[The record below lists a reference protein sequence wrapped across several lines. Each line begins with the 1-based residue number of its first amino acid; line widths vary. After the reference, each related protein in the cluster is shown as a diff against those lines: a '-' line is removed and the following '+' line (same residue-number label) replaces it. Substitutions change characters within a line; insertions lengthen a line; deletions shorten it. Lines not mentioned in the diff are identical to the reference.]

1 LRPIYAVAAT
11 ALCLLHIWTIF
22 LSDLLFAEIPFA
34 LVSVVFVLVA
44 TSGPSSTLSLRP
56 WLREGASFVLAAA
69 GFLLRTAGIV
79 LFAAW
84 VIEALVRRRWQL
96 AFARAALALLPIALW
111 QAHVERVHRSD
122 DYRHPAYEYQ
132 RAPYQNYNVTYSENF
147 RLIDPFRPEGGLA
160 DRHALAT
167 RLERSFVRM
176 PVRLGEAVSAPKQF
190 WQSAIQYGP
199 LRRYL
204 LPSGIVL
211 VPIVGLG
218 VVVIAGFALLVRC
231 HEWTLASILLVS
243 IGLICFT
250 PWPEEFHR
258 YLTPA
263 AAFLTIA
270 AVLALKQLYSLHAGK
285 LRTIPELGR
294 VVVASLVALALA
306 VQAAT
311 AMRLLLSPHLGRMS
325 LLPKSGVMGA
335 HFFHDQDWFAWEQAV
350 AWIGLHAAPTDIVAT
365 TSPHQIYLRTG
376 LHAVYPPFDVDAI
389 RARRQLEAVPV
400 KYVIID
406 EFKYRDF
413 SRRYALPAVE
423 SDPSSWRLVYSIDHT
438 RVYEHT
444 ADS

>member
-1 LRPIYAVAAT
+1 
-11 ALCLLHIWTIF
+11 
-22 LSDLLFAEIPFA
+22 
-34 LVSVVFVLVA
+34 
-44 TSGPSSTLSLRP
+44 
-56 WLREGASFVLAAA
+56 
-69 GFLLRTAGIV
+69 
-79 LFAAW
+79 
-84 VIEALVRRRWQL
+84 
-96 AFARAALALLPIALW
+96 
-111 QAHVERVHRSD
+111 
-122 DYRHPAYEYQ
+122 
-132 RAPYQNYNVTYSENF
+132 
-147 RLIDPFRPEGGLA
+147 
-160 DRHALAT
+160 
-167 RLERSFVRM
+167 M

-204 LPSGIVL
+204 LPGSIML

-218 VVVIAGFALLVRC
+218 GVVIAGFVLLIRW
-231 HEWTLASILLVS
+231 HEWMLVSILFVS

-258 YLTPA
+258 YLAPA
-263 AAFLTIA
+263 AAFLTIVV
-270 AVLALKQLYSLHAGK
+270 VLALKQLYALHGGK
-285 LRTIPELGR
+285 LRTIPELSR
-294 VVVASLVALALA
+294 VVVASLVGLALA
-306 VQAAT
+306 VQVAT
-311 AMRLLLSPHLGRMS
+311 AMRLLLSPRPGHLS

-376 LHAVYPPFDVDAI
+376 LHAVYPPFDADAG

-400 KYVIID
+400 KFVIID

-413 SRRYALPAVE
+413 SRRYALPAIE

-444 ADS
+444 AGS